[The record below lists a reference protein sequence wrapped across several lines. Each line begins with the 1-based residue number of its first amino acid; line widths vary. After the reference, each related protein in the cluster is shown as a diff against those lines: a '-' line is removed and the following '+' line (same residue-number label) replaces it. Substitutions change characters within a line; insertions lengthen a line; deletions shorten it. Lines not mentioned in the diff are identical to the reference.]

1 LAVDLRGRHLLTLRD
16 LTPEELHRLTETA
29 LHLKLERLRGQ
40 PHHLLAGKTL
50 GMIFQKPSLRTRISF
65 QVGMAQLGGQAVY
78 LGPDDI
84 KLGERETT
92 EDVATVLSRFVDGI
106 MARVF
111 GHEIVAELAEHS
123 RVPVINGLSQWVHP
137 CQVLGDLLTV
147 WEKKRRFKGLKLV
160 FLGDFNNVARSLIFG
175 GLKLGVSVYIACPS
189 EILDQKP
196 TDEYDD
202 VIEWA
207 MENGP
212 RHGAVLTICNR
223 PRDAVQDADVVYTD
237 VWESMGEKGTKTK
250 DLFRPFQ
257 LNEELFKLAKPDAVI
272 LHCLPAIYGEE
283 LTYEISRSPNSAI
296 FDQAE
301 NRIHAQKAVLAM
313 TMR

>member
-1 LAVDLRGRHLLTLRD
+1 MAVDLRGRHILSLRD
-16 LTPEELHRLTETA
+16 LTPEEIFQLVETGYQ
-29 LHLKLERLRGQ
+29 LKLEHHRGQ
-40 PHHLLAGKTL
+40 PHPLLAGKTL
-50 GMIFQKPSLRTRISF
+50 AMIFQKPSLRTRVSF
-65 QVGMAQLGGQAVY
+65 EVGMAQLGGRAIY

-84 KLGERETT
+84 QLGKRETT
-92 EDVATVLSRFVDGI
+92 EDIALVLSRYVDGI

-111 GHEIVAELAEHS
+111 GHEIVTGLALHAQ
-123 RVPVINGLSQWVHP
+123 VPVINGLSQWAHP
-137 CQVLGDLLTV
+137 CQVLGDFLTV
-147 WEKKRRFKGLKLV
+147 WEKKRRFAGLKFV

-175 GLKLGVSVYIACPS
+175 GLQLGVNVQIACPS
-189 EILDQKP
+189 EILDEKP
-196 TDEYDD
+196 PDEYDE

-257 LNEELFKLAKPDAVI
+257 LNADLFHLAKPDAVI
-272 LHCLPAIYGEE
+272 LHCLPAVYDEE
-283 LTYEISRSPNSAI
+283 LTYDVSRLPNSAI

-301 NRIHAQKAVLAM
+301 NRLHAQKAVMAM